1 MKYAIP
7 FLDLKMI
14 NSKFNHELKN
24 SFSELLNSGWY
35 IQGKQ
40 LENFEKEFANYCGT
54 KFSIGV
60 GNGLDALNLT
70 LGAYK
75 ILGKLKDGDEVIV
88 SGHTFIATIIAIIS
102 NNLVPVFIDA
112 EQDSFNL
119 NVQLIKDKI
128 NERTKVILPVHL
140 YGRMANMI
148 EIELIAKRH
157 NLLIIE
163 DAAQAHGAI
172 LDDKKAGNWGNAGCF
187 SFYPGKNL
195 GALGDGGAVTTNDPE
210 LKNVL
215 LKLRNYGSSQKYQH
229 DLIGFNSRL
238 DEIQASIL
246 NIKLKHLDV
255 ENQKRREI
263 ADIYLNTICNKKIML
278 PKKQI
283 NLEHV
288 WHLFTILTE
297 DRDGFI
303 SHMKDNGIE
312 TAIHYPTPVNQQKGL
327 KSFSHVDLPNS
338 DRICKTVVSIPN
350 NITLSAQEV
359 QYIVTIINEY

>member
-1 MKYAIP
+1 MKYTIP
-7 FLDLKMI
+7 FLDLKKI
-14 NSKFNHELKN
+14 NNKFNLEFKN
-24 SFSELLNSGWY
+24 SFSELLDSGWY

-40 LENFEKEFANYCGT
+40 VENFEKEFAKYCGT

-112 EQDSFNL
+112 EQDTFNL
-119 NVQLIKDKI
+119 NVQLINDKL

-148 EIELIAKRH
+148 ELELIAKKH

-163 DAAQAHGAI
+163 DAAQAHGAV
-172 LDDKKAGNWGNAGCF
+172 LDNKKAGNWGDVGCF

-195 GALGDGGAVTTNDPE
+195 GALGDGGAITTNDPE

-246 NIKLKHLDV
+246 NIKLKHLDN
-255 ENQKRREI
+255 ENEKRRQI
-263 ADIYLNTICNKKIML
+263 ATIYLNTIRNKKIIL
-278 PKKQI
+278 PKKQS
-283 NLEHV
+283 NQEHV

-303 SHMKDNGIE
+303 SYMKDKGIE
-312 TAIHYPTPVNQQKGL
+312 TLIHYPIQLNEQKAL
-327 KSFSHVDLPNS
+327 AMFKHVELPMTE
-338 DRICKTVVSIPN
+338 RICKTIVSIPN
-350 NITLSAQEV
+350 NITLSEQEI
-359 QYIVTIINEY
+359 QYIVATINEY